1 MTSSCRVESRLCNAI
16 GESFVR
22 LVLSFYL
29 ALIACVAFAATDD
42 EQAARTKRIYES
54 YCYVCH
60 GTGWQGAP
68 LTGNPGDWQPR
79 IGQGWD
85 TVLKN
90 TRLGLNGM
98 PPKGTCEECSDAD
111 FRAVIER
118 MVKEQ

>member
-1 MTSSCRVESRLCNAI
+1 MGAVTVGA
-16 GESFVR
+16 GD
-22 LVLSFYL
+22 
-29 ALIACVAFAATDD
+29 A

-68 LTGNPGDWQPR
+68 LAGNPSDWQPR
-79 IGQGWD
+79 IEQGWD
-85 TVLKN
+85 GVLKN

-111 FRAVIER
+111 FRAVIEM